1 MFNLLKHHD
10 LTLLFSRL
18 LSFLLDFVA
27 TNMRSLNARGPFLK
41 DNNQITG
48 PCPSLLNIK
57 QSVLHL
63 SNNDKSH
70 KTSKTL
76 QSFFFLKKSK
86 NV

>member
-10 LTLLFSRL
+10 LILLFSRL

-27 TNMRSLNARGPFLK
+27 TNMRNLNAKGPSLK

-57 QSVLHL
+57 QSVVHL
-63 SNNDKSH
+63 SNNDNFKNIT
-70 KTSKTL
+70 K
-76 QSFFFLKKSK
+76 FLKKKK
-86 NV
+86 NQQMFN